1 MVESQTRNVPNW
13 SEMANDLAQTWM
25 DTGTQAWKSWFDLMG
40 MSSTQNFA
48 DRARPGY
55 QHLAQGFA
63 ENQDLF
69 ARLLQLSFKTWQD
82 IVPQVQAGDNWQQ
95 SLARY
100 NAAVRQQLEEFFG
113 GVGKAT
119 QDLGE
124 LWKLYLGEVQKFNQ
138 LWVESLGASFGP
150 LSQSVPG
157 TSEPW
162 IELNNLYWNLVY
174 EQTFGSLTQ
183 SPILGPSRE
192 FNGKLLRSF
201 DAWTDLYRASIDYQA
216 VLASIQVSSFEE
228 LMQELVRQA
237 EAELKQGEKG
247 KEQVK
252 DWRYFQNVWT
262 NIADRVFHEAFCQE
276 DNLKIRGK
284 FLNALNIYRI
294 RQQELTELWMKLLNV
309 PVPVRS
315 EVDEIH
321 KNIYELR
328 KEVKRLKKSVI
339 SHQLSVTSEE

>member
-1 MVESQTRNVPNW
+1 
-13 SEMANDLAQTWM
+13 MANDLAQTWM
-25 DTGTQAWKSWFDLMG
+25 DTGTQAWKSWFELLG
-40 MSSTQNFA
+40 MSSTSNFA
-48 DRARPGY
+48 NTARPGY
-55 QHLAQGFA
+55 QNLAQQFA

-82 IVPQVQAGDNWQQ
+82 LVPQVQAGESWQQ
-95 SLARY
+95 SLSRY
-100 NAAVRQQLEEFFG
+100 NAAVRQQLDEFSQG
-113 GVGKAT
+113 AGKAT

-124 LWKLYLGEVQKFNQ
+124 LWKLYLKELQKFNQ
-138 LWVESLGASFGP
+138 LWVESLSASFGP

-201 DAWTDLYRASIDYQA
+201 DAWTDLYRAGIDYQA
-216 VLASIQVSSFEE
+216 VLASVQVRSFEE
-228 LMQELVRQA
+228 LMQELIRQA
-237 EAELKQGEKG
+237 EAELEPGG
-247 KEQVK
+247 KEKAK
-252 DWRYFQNVWT
+252 DWRYFQNIWT
-262 NIADRVFHEAFCQE
+262 EVADRVFHEEFCKE

-284 FLNALNIYRI
+284 FLNTLNIYRL

-321 KNIYELR
+321 KNLYELR
-328 KEVKRLKKSVI
+328 KEVKRLKKA
-339 SHQLSVTSEE
+339 LEKSEASST

>member
-1 MVESQTRNVPNW
+1 
-13 SEMANDLAQTWM
+13 MANDLAQTWM
-25 DTGTQAWKSWFDLMG
+25 DTGTQVWKSWFELLE
-40 MSSTQNFA
+40 MSSTRNFA
-48 DRARPGY
+48 ETAKPGY
-55 QHLAQGFA
+55 QHLARQFA

-82 IVPQVQAGDNWQQ
+82 LLPEVQAGENWQE
-95 SLARY
+95 SLSRY
-100 NAAVRQQLEEFFG
+100 SAAVRQQLDEFSQG
-113 GVGKAT
+113 TGKAT

-124 LWKLYLGEVQKFNQ
+124 LWKLYLKEVQKFNQ

-150 LSQSVPG
+150 LSQTVPG
-157 TSEPW
+157 SSEPW

-216 VLASIQVSSFEE
+216 VLATIQVSSFEK
-228 LMQELVRQA
+228 LMQELLQQA
-237 EAELKQGEKG
+237 EAELEQGKKG
-247 KEQVK
+247 REQAK

-262 NIADRVFHEAFCQE
+262 DVADRVFHEAFCE
-276 DNLKIRGK
+276 EENLKIRGK
-284 FLNALNIYRI
+284 FLNALNTYRL

-321 KNIYELR
+321 KNLYELR
-328 KEVKRLKKSVI
+328 KEVKRLKKA
-339 SHQLSVTSEE
+339 LEKSEASDV

>member
-1 MVESQTRNVPNW
+1 MVESQARNVPNW
-13 SEMANDLAQTWM
+13 NEMANDLAQTWM
-25 DTGTQAWKSWFDLMG
+25 DTGTQVWKSWFESMG
-40 MSSTQNFA
+40 MSSTGNFA
-48 DRARPGY
+48 GRARPGY
-55 QHLAQGFA
+55 QNLAQQFA

-69 ARLLQLSFKTWQD
+69 ARLLHLSFKTWQD
-82 IVPQVQAGDNWQQ
+82 LVPQVQAGENWQQ
-95 SLARY
+95 SLGQY
-100 NAAVRQQLEEFFG
+100 NAAVRQQLNEFSEG
-113 GVGKAT
+113 TRKAT

-124 LWKLYLGEVQKFNQ
+124 MWKLYLNEVQKFNQ

-228 LMQELVRQA
+228 LMRELVRQA
-237 EAELKQGEKG
+237 EAELEQGFKG
-247 KEQVK
+247 KETAK

-262 NIADRVFHEAFCQE
+262 EVADRVFHEAFCKE

-284 FLNALNIYRI
+284 FLNALNTYRI

-321 KNIYELR
+321 KNLYELR
-328 KEVKRLKKSVI
+328 KEVKRLKKA
-339 SHQLSVTSEE
+339 LEKSEASDV